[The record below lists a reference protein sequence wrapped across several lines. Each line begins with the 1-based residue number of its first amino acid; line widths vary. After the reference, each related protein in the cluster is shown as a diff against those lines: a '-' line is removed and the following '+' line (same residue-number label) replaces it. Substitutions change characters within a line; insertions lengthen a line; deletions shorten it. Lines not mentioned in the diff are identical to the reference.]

1 MAYSVLIAFLC
12 ASVAVLPAHAKD
24 ETIRA
29 RAYVTESTVGDL
41 TSVTAGQTFTT
52 NFIMNDQSTNA
63 TLGAIMG
70 FCVALRPQGQP
81 CMCQSTAQ
89 LAAGT
94 LQVTSPGCLKLIA
107 ELR

>member
-1 MAYSVLIAFLC
+1 MAYSVLIALIC
-12 ASVAVLPAHAKD
+12 AAVAVLPADAKE

-29 RAYVTESTVGDL
+29 RVYATESTVGDL
-41 TSVTAGQTFTT
+41 TSVTAGQSFVYS
-52 NFIMNDQSTNA
+52 FIVNDQATNA
-63 TLGAIMG
+63 TLGDIMG

-94 LQVTSPGCLKLIA
+94 LQVTSLGCLKLIA
-107 ELR
+107 ELH